1 MTLPTHFPPLFLA
14 LLTPG
19 TVLSA
24 QADGIVA
31 DPGAASTQQPVVQRT
46 ASGLPQ
52 VDIQTPNAA
61 GVSHNH
67 YRQFDVGPRGAILN
81 NARHDVQ
88 TELGGRVRG
97 NPALASGSARLI
109 INEVNSSQPSLLRGL
124 LEVAGPRADVIVAN
138 PSGITCAG
146 CGFINADRSTLSTG
160 RPQPGPQ
167 GNLDSFRVSNGTV
180 RIEGAGLYAGL
191 SSHTAIF
198 ARAVEINAGLWAR
211 HLRVVTGANRISAD
225 GDTVTAEAA
234 DAATRPQFALDSA
247 LLGGMYAGKIFLTGT
262 EHGVGVNLGGK
273 VTAGD
278 GGLVLHADGRLEVS
292 GTVHSEG
299 SARLHSHER
308 LDNRGGILT
317 ARGNIS
323 LDGARLNNAGGRIE
337 STAGALDMTARA
349 GGIGNR
355 AGRIKA
361 AGRIVLTSDGI
372 DNRGGTIAGQQ
383 LVIDARQATLD
394 NRNGGLDAREDL
406 SLNGSSHLG
415 NRQGHI
421 RAGGRLAIGTPSTPL
436 RGIVNHDGE
445 LHAGRQLTIHADQ
458 FDGDGRLYSGGD
470 FHLAVHG
477 DLSHGGTL
485 RAGGD
490 ATARVGGILLNLGRM
505 ETGRRLTLSSAHL
518 ANAGL
523 LGGDVIRLSSTGR
536 VENLGLIDGRRVHIG
551 ASRLSNDAGNSHA
564 AMITARDRLD
574 IGVQSLDNHPHARI
588 FSAGDL
594 LIGGGLDD
602 NDHAGGRAGSVVN
615 RGATFEALGRL
626 ILRAT
631 RLRNLRNR
639 ESGTSIPARIL
650 SGGPMLLD
658 TGRLTNDDSLILA
671 NLADRPVIVPARP
684 PAPEPTAPAP
694 ETTVPAPET
703 AWVPAPPAPETAGG
717 PAPPFPPW
725 LHDRFRAQQE
735 ERERR
740 AQLTG
745 RRFDTSHHADEARY
759 HARLAQTLLPAHDWQ
774 LIPGVVLSAMQMARL
789 TGRVHPG
796 LFSLGADGR
805 IDLGTLP
812 GRGRDA
818 GASRR
823 DRQEDGAPVFR

>member
-1 MTLPTHFPPLFLA
+1 
-14 LLTPG
+14 
-19 TVLSA
+19 
-24 QADGIVA
+24 
-31 DPGAASTQQPVVQRT
+31 
-46 ASGLPQ
+46 
-52 VDIQTPNAA
+52 
-61 GVSHNH
+61 
-67 YRQFDVGPRGAILN
+67 
-81 NARHDVQ
+81 
-88 TELGGRVRG
+88 
-97 NPALASGSARLI
+97 
-109 INEVNSSQPSLLRGL
+109 
-124 LEVAGPRADVIVAN
+124 
-138 PSGITCAG
+138 
-146 CGFINADRSTLSTG
+146 
-160 RPQPGPQ
+160 
-167 GNLDSFRVSNGTV
+167 
-180 RIEGAGLYAGL
+180 
-191 SSHTAIF
+191 
-198 ARAVEINAGLWAR
+198 
-211 HLRVVTGANRISAD
+211 
-225 GDTVTAEAA
+225 
-234 DAATRPQFALDSA
+234 
-247 LLGGMYAGKIFLTGT
+247 
-262 EHGVGVNLGGK
+262 
-273 VTAGD
+273 
-278 GGLVLHADGRLEVS
+278 
-292 GTVHSEG
+292 
-299 SARLHSHER
+299 
-308 LDNRGGILT
+308 
-317 ARGNIS
+317 
-323 LDGARLNNAGGRIE
+323 
-337 STAGALDMTARA
+337 MTARA

-383 LVIDARQATLD
+383 LAIDARRATLD
-394 NRNGGLDAREDL
+394 NRDGGLDAREDL
-406 SLNGSSHLG
+406 SLSGSSHLG
-415 NRQGHI
+415 NRLGHV

-445 LHAGRQLTIHADQ
+445 LHAGRQLTIHANQ

-485 RAGGD
+485 RAGGN
-490 ATARVGGILLNLGRM
+490 ATAQVDGILLNLGRM

-523 LGGDVIRLSSTGR
+523 LGGDVIRLSATGG

-564 AMITARDRLD
+564 AMIAARDRLD

-594 LIGGGLDD
+594 QIGGRLDG

-631 RLRNLRNR
+631 RLGNLRNR

-671 NLADRPVIVPARP
+671 NLADRPVIIPARP
-684 PAPEPTAPAP
+684 PAAEPAAPL
-694 ETTVPAPET
+694 
-703 AWVPAPPAPETAGG
+703 PETAGV

-789 TGRVHPG
+789 TGRMHPG

-812 GRGRDA
+812 GRGRDV
-818 GASRR
+818 GVSRR